1 VTVRLALVDL
11 TGPDAG
17 EASGVRDLV
26 VLGPSLGTSA
36 RALWSSCAAALGP
49 GYRVLGWDL
58 PGHGVAAPVT
68 TAFTVADLGDAVLAA
83 TRAAHSELGEGAR
96 LLYAGVSL
104 GGAVGL
110 QLAVSQAE
118 EVDQVVVICSGAQ
131 IGDATGW
138 RERAALVRRAGTPV
152 MVEGS
157 ATRWFAPGFIGRDP
171 TTSTALLWSLQNA
184 DRFSYAR
191 CCEALADYDVRAQLR
206 GVRVPVLAVAG
217 SEDAVAPPALAQAV
231 AAGVPDGSCAVVA
244 GVAHLAPAE
253 APAEVARLL
262 RDFFAGGTR

>member
-1 VTVRLALVDL
+1 MTVQVALVDL
-11 TGPDAG
+11 TGPDVG
-17 EASGVRDLV
+17 EARDLV
-26 VLGPSLGTSA
+26 VLGPSLGTSV

-49 GYRVLGWDL
+49 GYRVVGWDL
-58 PGHGVAAPVT
+58 PGHGGSAPCP
-68 TAFTVADLGDAVLAA
+68 TAFTVPDLAGAVLAA
-83 TRAAHSELGEGAR
+83 TRAVRSELGEGAR

-110 QLAVSQAE
+110 QLAVSQAD
-118 EVDQVVVICSGAQ
+118 EVDQVAVLCSGAK
-131 IGDATGW
+131 IGDPTNW
-138 RERAALVRRAGTPV
+138 RERADLVRRAGTPV

-171 TTSTALLWSLQNA
+171 ATSTALLWSLQNA

-191 CCEALADYDVRAQLR
+191 CCEALAEFDVRAELG

-217 SEDAVAPPALAQAV
+217 SEDAVAPPKFADVV
-231 AAGVPDGSCAVVA
+231 AAGVPDGSCAVLA

-253 APAEVARLL
+253 APIEVATLL
-262 RDFFAGGTR
+262 RDFFAGGAR